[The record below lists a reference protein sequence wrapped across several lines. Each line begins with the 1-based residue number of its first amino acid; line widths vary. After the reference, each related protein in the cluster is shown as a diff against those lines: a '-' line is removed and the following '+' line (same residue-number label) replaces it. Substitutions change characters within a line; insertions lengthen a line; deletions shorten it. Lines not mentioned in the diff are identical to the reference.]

1 MNAPDAPSPMDAT
14 LSDARDS
21 SRGAQPKRCAYGERR
36 EEILQ
41 AVRDVCAQNGV
52 ANLSVSAIAKRAG
65 CTRSLFYHYF
75 SDKEEAVAALMER
88 GIDDFIGELERWNA
102 SRVPGDIEGALDS
115 IAPLFKRLVIDGHE
129 LPHTLT
135 AGSGALYAG
144 FLHNAVERVARYI
157 CDTTVRDYEQAHGL
171 PIDHVYE
178 TFYMLI
184 MGLLMYIR
192 THQDVDEKT
201 IKDIIV
207 STLHIGDTTH

>member
-1 MNAPDAPSPMDAT
+1 MNAHDALSPMDAAP
-14 LSDARDS
+14 SDKGIPAR
-21 SRGAQPKRCAYGERR
+21 GTQPKRCAHGERR

-41 AVRDVCAQNGV
+41 AVREACAEDGV
-52 ANLSVSAIAKRAG
+52 ANLSVSAITKRAG

-75 SDKEEAVAALMER
+75 TDKEEAVAALMER
-88 GIDDFIGELERWNA
+88 GIDDFISELEQWNE
-102 SRVPGDIEGALDS
+102 SRTPGDIEGALDS
-115 IAPLFKRLVIDGHE
+115 VAALFKRLVINGHD

-144 FLHNAVERVARYI
+144 FLHNAVERVTNYI
-157 CDTTVRDYEQAHGL
+157 CETTVRDYEAAHGL
-171 PIDHVYE
+171 PIGHVYE

-192 THQDVDEKT
+192 THQDVSEET
-201 IKDIIV
+201 IKDIIA

>member
-1 MNAPDAPSPMDAT
+1 MDAHDALSPMDAAP
-14 LSDARDS
+14 SDKGDPA
-21 SRGAQPKRCAYGERR
+21 RGAQPKRCAYGERR

-41 AVRDVCAQNGV
+41 AVRETCAEDGV
-52 ANLSVSAIAKRAG
+52 ANLSVSAITKRAG

-75 SDKEEAVAALMER
+75 EDKEAAVAALMER
-88 GIDDFIGELERWNA
+88 GIDDFIAEIEQWNE
-102 SRVPGDIEGALDS
+102 SRVPGDIDGALDS
-115 IAPLFKRLVIDGHE
+115 AAALFKRLVIDGHD

-135 AGSGALYAG
+135 TGSGALYAG
-144 FLHNAVERVARYI
+144 FLHDAVERVTRYI

-192 THQDVDEKT
+192 THQDVSEET
-201 IKDIIV
+201 IKDIIA
-207 STLHIGDTTH
+207 STLHIGGDTH